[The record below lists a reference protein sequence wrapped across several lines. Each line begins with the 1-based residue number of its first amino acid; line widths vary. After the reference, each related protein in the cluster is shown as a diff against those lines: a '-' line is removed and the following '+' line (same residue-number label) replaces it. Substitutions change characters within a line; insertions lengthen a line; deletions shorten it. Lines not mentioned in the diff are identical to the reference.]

1 MSSSSDSPST
11 GSKVNRRRMADFCA
25 VFGSQPRWQIIDILR
40 SSGGKNIKTLAKQL
54 GLSHTAASQHVKILR
69 AAGVVEAVLV
79 DQDDPRLTHQRLS
92 EKHIVTDEEGK
103 QWLDF
108 GQIKICLD

>member
-1 MSSSSDSPST
+1 MSPNSDCTSS
-11 GSKVNRRRMADFCA
+11 GSRVNRRSTADLCS
-25 VFGSQPRWQIIDILR
+25 VFASVPRWQIIDILR
-40 SSGGKNIKTLAKQL
+40 SSGGKNIKTLGKRL

-69 AAGVVEAVLV
+69 SAGVVEAVLV

-92 EKHIVTDEEGK
+92 EKHLVTDEEGK

-108 GQIKICLD
+108 GKVKICLD